1 MVNKILVYF
10 VIFCVQFANGGGTGN
25 KRLLLNDPDVSAS
38 RLLQLEK
45 SMQTFLPTVQGLT
58 HEITTLKGTL
68 QTVNTDLAAE
78 KVKTASHEGTI
89 QTLKTENA
97 QLTKTVL
104 TTASSV
110 QSKKIFMISF
120 SSLNSYSSYKKL
132 S

>member
-1 MVNKILVYF
+1 MVNQILVC
-10 VIFCVQFANGGGTGN
+10 VLTICVQFANGEGTDN
-25 KRLLLNDPDVSAS
+25 KRLLLNDPDVSAA

-45 SMQTFLPTVQGLT
+45 SMQTFSSTVQGLT

-89 QTLKTENA
+89 QTLKAENA

-110 QSKKIFMISF
+110 QSKKIIMISF